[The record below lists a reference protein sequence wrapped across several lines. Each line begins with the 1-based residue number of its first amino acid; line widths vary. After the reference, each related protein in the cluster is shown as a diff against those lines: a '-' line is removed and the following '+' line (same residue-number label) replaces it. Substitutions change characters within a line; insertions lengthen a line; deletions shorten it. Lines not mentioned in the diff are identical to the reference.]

1 MATVARHFGLK
12 NVGETLLSSKLQI
25 LNGSGNRRP
34 SVALSILTGRVASQL
49 SILETFYP
57 EDPVVLHPVAHPAVE
72 TLAER
77 SRPQYTAR
85 TVYLTETHLRDIDFI
100 VDALTKPRSNQL
112 IKPESKRVTRS
123 AVVRRALE
131 QLRAALEAD
140 ADESFEPLEND

>member
-1 MATVARHFGLK
+1 MATVARRFGLK

-25 LNGSGNRRP
+25 LSGSGNRRP
-34 SVALSILTGRVASQL
+34 SAALSILTGRVASQL

-57 EDPVVLHPVAHPAVE
+57 DDPVVLHPAAAPAIE
-72 TLAER
+72 ALAER

-100 VDALTKPRSNQL
+100 VDAFTRSNQQ
-112 IKPESKRVTRS
+112 PESKRLTRS

-140 ADESFEPLEND
+140 PAESL

>member
-1 MATVARHFGLK
+1 MARRFGLK

-34 SVALSILTGRVASQL
+34 SAALSILTGRVAAQL

-57 EDPVVLHPVAHPAVE
+57 EDPVVLHPAAEPVVE
-72 TLAER
+72 TLVER

-100 VDALTKPRSNQL
+100 VEAFTRSHQQ
-112 IKPESKRVTRS
+112 PESKRVTRS
-123 AVVRRALE
+123 AVVRHALE

-140 ADESFEPLEND
+140 PAEPFQPLEND